1 MKIVKIYKLID
12 PTSLE
17 VRYVGKTEKT
27 LKHRL
32 SMHITTSIK
41 NKNKTHKEAWI
52 TGLSLTG
59 LRPIIELIE
68 EVSFEDWQEK
78 EIYWITQFENLTN
91 TCSGGIGGTGRIY
104 SESERLQRSITM
116 KKLIDEG
123 KIDYTER
130 ALKISQSHKGKVLSE
145 VTKEKLR
152 QCNLGKKQSREQ
164 KLKTARKV
172 VRIDKEGNKVVF
184 DSLAEASIALG
195 ALCQKDI
202 RTFRGNICTVCKGN
216 LKSYKGY
223 KWQYYEDIVDS
234 L

>member
-1 MKIVKIYKLID
+1 MKKVKIYKLVD

-32 SMHITTSIK
+32 SMHVTTSVK

-52 TGLSLTG
+52 TGLYSLG
-59 LRPIIELIE
+59 LRPKIELIE
-68 EVSFEDWQEK
+68 EVSFTDWQEK

-91 TCSGGIGGTGRIY
+91 TCSGGIGGTGRVY
-104 SESERLQRSITM
+104 TESERLQRSITM

-130 ALKISQSHKGKVLSE
+130 ALKISASHIGKVLSE
-145 VTKEKLR
+145 ETKEKLR
-152 QCNLGKKQSREQ
+152 QCNLGKKQSKEQ
-164 KLKTARKV
+164 KLKTAKKV
-172 VRIDKEGNKVVF
+172 VRIDKQGNSIVFESMAEGGI
-184 DSLAEASIALG
+184 SLG
-195 ALCQKDI
+195 AVSYKEIKTC
-202 RTFRGNICTVCKGN
+202 RGNISSVCSGRI
-216 LKSYKGY
+216 KSYKGY

>member
-1 MKIVKIYKLID
+1 MKTVKIYKLID

-32 SMHITTSIK
+32 SMHVTTSIK

-52 TGLSLTG
+52 TGLSFIG
-59 LRPIIELIE
+59 FRPLIELIE
-68 EVSFEDWQEK
+68 EVNFEDWQEK
-78 EIYWITQFENLTN
+78 EIYWISQFENLTN
-91 TCSGGIGGTGRIY
+91 TCSGGTGGTGRVY
-104 SESERLQRSITM
+104 SESERLQRSVTM

-130 ALKISQSHKGKVLSE
+130 ALKISQSHKGKILSE
-145 VTKEKLR
+145 MTKEKLR

-172 VRIDKEGNKVVF
+172 IRIDKEGNKIVF

-195 ALCQKDI
+195 ANTQRQI
-202 RTFRGNICTVCKGN
+202 SIFRGNICTVCKGN

>member
-1 MKIVKIYKLID
+1 MKSVKIYKLLD

-32 SMHITTSIK
+32 SMHVTTSIK
-41 NKNKTHKEAWI
+41 NKSKTHKEAWI
-52 TGLSLTG
+52 TGLYLTG
-59 LRPIIELIE
+59 IRPLIELIE
-68 EVSFEDWQEK
+68 EVAFEDWQEK
-78 EIYWITQFENLTN
+78 EVFWIAQFENLTN
-91 TCSGGIGGTGRIY
+91 TCNGGIGGTGRVY
-104 SESERLQRSITM
+104 TESERLQKSVTM

-130 ALKISQSHKGKVLSE
+130 ALKISQSHKGKILSE

-164 KLKTARKV
+164 RLKTARKI
-172 VRIDKEGNKVVF
+172 VRIDKEGNRVLF
-184 DSLAEASIALG
+184 ESMGEGSLSLG
-195 ALCQKDI
+195 ATSFKEIKTC
-202 RTFRGNICTVCKGN
+202 RGNISAACSGKI
-216 LKSYKGY
+216 KSYKGY

>member
-1 MKIVKIYKLID
+1 MKTVKIYKLID
-12 PTSLE
+12 PISLE

-32 SMHITTSIK
+32 SMHVTTSIK

-52 TGLSLTG
+52 TGLYSLG
-59 LRPIIELIE
+59 VRPLIELIE
-68 EVSFEDWQEK
+68 EVAFEDWQER

-91 TCSGGIGGTGRIY
+91 TCSGGIGGTGRVY
-104 SESERLQRSITM
+104 TESERLQKSITM
-116 KKLIDEG
+116 KRLIDEG

-130 ALKISQSHKGKVLSE
+130 ALKISASHKGKILSE

-164 KLKTARKV
+164 RLKTARKI
-172 VRIDKEGNKVVF
+172 VRIDKEGNRVLF
-184 DSLAEASIALG
+184 ESMGEGSLSLG
-195 ALCQKDI
+195 ATSFKEIKTC
-202 RTFRGNICTVCKGN
+202 RGNISAACSGKI
-216 LKSYKGY
+216 KSYKGY

>member
-1 MKIVKIYKLID
+1 MKTVKIYKLVD

-52 TGLSLTG
+52 TGLSFIG
-59 LRPIIELIE
+59 LRPLIELIE
-68 EVSFEDWQEK
+68 EVNFEDWQEK

-91 TCSGGIGGTGRIY
+91 TCSGGIGGTGRVY

-130 ALKISQSHKGKVLSE
+130 ALKISQSHKGKILSE
-145 VTKEKLR
+145 MTKEKIR

-172 VRIDKEGNKVVF
+172 IRIDKENNKVVF

-195 ALCQKDI
+195 ANTQRQVK
-202 RTFRGNICTVCKGN
+202 TFRGNICSVCKGN

>member
-12 PTSLE
+12 PISLE
-17 VRYVGKTEKT
+17 VRYIGKTEKT

-32 SMHITTSIK
+32 SMHVTTSIK
-41 NKNKTHKEAWI
+41 NKSKTHKEAWI
-52 TGLSLTG
+52 TSLYSLG
-59 LRPIIELIE
+59 LRPLIELVE
-68 EVSFEDWQEK
+68 EVNFEDWQEK

-91 TCSGGIGGTGRIY
+91 ICSGGIGGTGRIY
-104 SESERLQRSITM
+104 SESERLQRSIIM

-184 DSLAEASIALG
+184 DSLAEASLALG
-195 ALCQKDI
+195 ADTQKQI
-202 RTFRGNICTVCKGN
+202 SIFRGNICTVCKGN

>member
-1 MKIVKIYKLID
+1 MKTVKIYKLID

-32 SMHITTSIK
+32 SMHVTTSIK

-52 TGLSLTG
+52 TGLSFIG
-59 LRPIIELIE
+59 LRPLIELIE
-68 EVSFEDWQEK
+68 EVNFEDWQEK

-91 TCSGGIGGTGRIY
+91 TCSGGTGGTGRIY
-104 SESERLQRSITM
+104 SESERLQRSIIM
-116 KKLIDEG
+116 KKLINEG

-130 ALKISQSHKGKVLSE
+130 ALKISQSHKGKILSE

-172 VRIDKEGNKVVF
+172 VRIDKENNKVVF

-202 RTFRGNICTVCKGN
+202 KTFRGNICTVCKGN

>member
-1 MKIVKIYKLID
+1 MKTVKIYKLID
-12 PTSLE
+12 PISLE

-32 SMHITTSIK
+32 SMHVTTSIK

-52 TGLSLTG
+52 TGLSFIG
-59 LRPIIELIE
+59 LRPLIELIE
-68 EVSFEDWQEK
+68 EVNFEDWQEK
-78 EIYWITQFENLTN
+78 EIYWITQFGNLTN
-91 TCSGGIGGTGRIY
+91 TCSGGIGGTGRVY
-104 SESERLQRSITM
+104 SESERLHRSVTM

-130 ALKISQSHKGKVLSE
+130 ALKISQSHKGKILSE

-172 VRIDKEGNKVVF
+172 LRIDKEGNKIVF
-184 DSLAEASIALG
+184 DSLAEGSMSLG
-195 ALCQKDI
+195 AISYKEI
-202 RTFRGNICTVCKGN
+202 RTCRGNISSVCTGRI
-216 LKSYKGY
+216 KSYKGY